1 MANTV
6 MHLITKSMKFDEFA
20 LNLHTEV
27 FVQRLPL
34 NPRAKPFPQPKYASA
49 PSMAVGEGVEGGWDW
64 RVCGGAGACQ
74 ALVRERQTTHHN
86 PGWSGD
92 G

>member
-1 MANTV
+1 

-49 PSMAVGEGVEGGWDW
+49 PSMAVGEGTRGGGTGEFA
-64 RVCGGAGACQ
+64 GGRGH
-74 ALVRERQTTHHN
+74 VKH
-86 PGWSGD
+86 
-92 G
+92 